1 MSSGSKSHTKG
12 KRYIYFYF
20 NRNGVEK
27 IIDVVPKHIQY
38 WQTAAVN
45 DYMGGP
51 FSDHTGGLILFRA
64 SNLEEAISIT
74 RRDPFLTE
82 NLLTQRWIKEWDTG

>member
-1 MSSGSKSHTKG
+1 MSSESKSQAKG

-27 IIDVVPKHIQY
+27 IADVVPRHIQY
-38 WQTAAVN
+38 WRTAAVK
-45 DYMGGP
+45 DYIGGP

-64 SNLEEAISIT
+64 SNLEEAINIT
-74 RRDPFLTE
+74 LGDPLLTE
-82 NLLTQRWIKEWDTG
+82 NLITQKWIKEWDTE